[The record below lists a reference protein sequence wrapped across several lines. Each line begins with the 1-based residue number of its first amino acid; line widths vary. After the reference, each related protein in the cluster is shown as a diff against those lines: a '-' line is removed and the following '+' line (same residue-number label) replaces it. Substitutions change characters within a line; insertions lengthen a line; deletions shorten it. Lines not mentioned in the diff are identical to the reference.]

1 MRQINVN
8 GYKRI
13 TKQAARK
20 RFNNCES
27 YYMLPCKIRPGNPW
41 IQAVNVQPKRTW
53 EEPIAGA
60 VYDTHN
66 SFNEIVNAFEYYN
79 CNNETGN
86 YTAFYIK
93 AI

>member
-1 MRQINVN
+1 MKQISIN

-13 TKQAARK
+13 SKHAARK
-20 RFNNCES
+20 RFNNCQS
-27 YYMLPCKIRPGNPW
+27 YYMLPCNILPGNP
-41 IQAVNVQPKRTW
+41 W
-53 EEPIAGA
+53 EEPIAGT

-93 AI
+93 E